1 MNRNLLYSI
10 KGMFVA
16 AAALVGVAACTDDD
30 HFDVQVSGS
39 AAESVWDNMRNAG
52 QLNDFLSVLERTTVM
67 RSEND
72 QAATITYADLLKQ
85 PQYFTIWAPEDG
97 TYDVSRY
104 KALLDSADKAKQAGN
119 MVAFRDFN
127 NTVETQFVRNHI
139 SRSSFANATAPLRVQ
154 LMNNKRVVYDPA
166 GQTFNE
172 VALDNTFGFRS
183 ANNGMLY
190 KLTGIS
196 PFAYNILE
204 YLEENPDW
212 AAVNEFVH
220 CDDTLYFNAGGS
232 VEGALVDGEMVYVDS
247 AFVTISPNARYLGN
261 ASAEDSTYVA
271 VIPNNEAWEA
281 AVEKL
286 KPYFNY
292 GTTYYYNLVQT
303 EDGIGRFNTSINYGE
318 EMTMDGEMTQTD
330 SLREYG
336 TRMALLSSMV
346 FSATNFPGVD
356 VTDGDQVVNYARTAD
371 SLISTRDIC
380 IYNQTPGQVNAFFG
394 TGEPVK
400 ASNGYIY
407 TVDDFKLDPVSAI
420 QDLYPVDFDVEDGAN
435 DIGSSNVAS
444 RIVVTLDTVTRNPD
458 VKGTVHE
465 ESYVRYERASTSRM
479 TIDFSLPNVL
489 SAKYDIYAVMLPSEI
504 NRNYITSDSVREVCT
519 FNADLYSDYGT
530 ENPAPS
536 DRLASVT
543 DLEVSQDSVSHILLF
558 EDFKFD
564 KSYFNLTI
572 NTFPRL
578 RLTLPAGSA
587 ANALNIDRIYLV
599 PKGNDVE
606 GEVDEIPVNL

>member
-30 HFDVQVSGS
+30 HFDVQVSGT

-204 YLEENPDW
+204 SMSSCT
-212 AAVNEFVH
+212 AMIR
-220 CDDTLYFNAGGS
+220 C
-232 VEGALVDGEMVYVDS
+232 
-247 AFVTISPNARYLGN
+247 ISMPVVVWKA
-261 ASAEDSTYVA
+261 
-271 VIPNNEAWEA
+271 
-281 AVEKL
+281 
-286 KPYFNY
+286 
-292 GTTYYYNLVQT
+292 
-303 EDGIGRFNTSINYGE
+303 
-318 EMTMDGEMTQTD
+318 
-330 SLREYG
+330 
-336 TRMALLSSMV
+336 LSSMERWC
-346 FSATNFPGVD
+346 TW
-356 VTDGDQVVNYARTAD
+356 
-371 SLISTRDIC
+371 
-380 IYNQTPGQVNAFFG
+380 TP
-394 TGEPVK
+394 
-400 ASNGYIY
+400 
-407 TVDDFKLDPVSAI
+407 L
-420 QDLYPVDFDVEDGAN
+420 
-435 DIGSSNVAS
+435 SS
-444 RIVVTLDTVTRNPD
+444 R
-458 VKGTVHE
+458 
-465 ESYVRYERASTSRM
+465 
-479 TIDFSLPNVL
+479 
-489 SAKYDIYAVMLPSEI
+489 
-504 NRNYITSDSVREVCT
+504 
-519 FNADLYSDYGT
+519 
-530 ENPAPS
+530 
-536 DRLASVT
+536 
-543 DLEVSQDSVSHILLF
+543 
-558 EDFKFD
+558 
-564 KSYFNLTI
+564 
-572 NTFPRL
+572 FPRMHVIWAMPRPRTVRMWLSSRTTRLGKPLL
-578 RLTLPAGSA
+578 RS
-587 ANALNIDRIYLV
+587 
-599 PKGNDVE
+599 
-606 GEVDEIPVNL
+606 